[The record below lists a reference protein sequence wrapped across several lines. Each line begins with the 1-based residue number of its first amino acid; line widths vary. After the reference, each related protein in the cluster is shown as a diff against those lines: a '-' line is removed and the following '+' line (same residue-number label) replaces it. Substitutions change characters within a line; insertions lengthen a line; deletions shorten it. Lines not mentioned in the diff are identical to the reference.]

1 MNKWLSI
8 TALLST
14 TIFAIIMI
22 LAYAGTNFTLFITSV
37 IDIFVLPFFF
47 LIIISLVYAVFK
59 WIKNKDKSSLKYMI
73 YSFISFI
80 ITGGIIIYTI
90 WQYGVSMSN
99 FD

>member
-1 MNKWLSI
+1 
-8 TALLST
+8 
-14 TIFAIIMI
+14 MI